1 MRYKFDKE
9 NHVHL
14 LDDKPLHG
22 VTTVLRVISKPALIN
37 WSANMAVDYIQ
48 ENLPSAEEA
57 QDNHTI
63 WESLFK
69 EARKA
74 HRTKRDKAG
83 DWGTIVHD
91 FIEQWI
97 KEGVEPKDLE
107 ENQQKVFDE
116 FKKWS
121 TENKVKF
128 IESEKHVYSEKLW
141 TGGILDLVFEMDGK
155 RYIGDIKT
163 SSGIYDE
170 AFFQMAA
177 YHLMLLDMGEG
188 DDIHGYLVINLKK
201 DGTMDM
207 KRADNLKINQEA
219 FLHALGLHK
228 ILNKIK

>member
-1 MRYKFDKE
+1 MAYRFDKE
-9 NHVHL
+9 NHIHL
-14 LDDKPLHG
+14 LDEKPLHG
-22 VTTVLRVISKPALIN
+22 VTTVLRVISKPALIQ
-37 WSANMAVDYIQ
+37 WSANMACDYVKT
-48 ENLPSAEEA
+48 NLKSIGDLEGV
-57 QDNHTI
+57 
-63 WESLFK
+63 LK
-69 EARKA
+69 EARTA
-74 HRTKRDKAG
+74 HRKKKETAG
-83 DWGTIVHD
+83 EWGEVVHNV
-91 FIEQWI
+91 IEQWI
-97 KEGVEPKDLE
+97 KEGTEPQDLDE
-107 ENQQKVFDE
+107 KQQEVFDK

-121 TENKVKF
+121 TDNNVKF
-128 IESEKHVYSEKLW
+128 IESEKNVWSEKML

-188 DDIHGYLVINLKK
+188 DDIHGYIVINLKK